1 MKIAVIGA
9 GASGIIAA
17 LQATYA
23 GAEVTL
29 IERNQ
34 TVGRKLLVTGS
45 GRCNISNQ
53 NVKADKYDCAD
64 KAWLGRVFDL
74 FGVSDTMKM
83 FKKLGILVYQTDD
96 GWYYPLSN
104 SAQSVVAILSDALA
118 AANVEQLLSC
128 RVETIYRHDRY
139 FVVKYHHSGSNE
151 KRQFDRVIIA
161 TGGKAYP
168 TLGSTGDLFPVLER
182 LGHTV
187 IPKRPALAPV
197 QVELG
202 VFNTLQG
209 VRLDSGVTVWDHDY
223 KLASSAGNLIFTE
236 YGVNGPPVMDVS
248 HHISALPGRALELS
262 LNPLEFY
269 QQQISELLTQ
279 KRCTQFSVS
288 SLLSA
293 FLPPKVVQLYLKLA
307 KLDDNCRLCELDDS
321 TLEHLISLLQDVRFP
336 VKGVRGFTYCQ
347 LSAGGVPVSEVE
359 PTTMASRLIEGL
371 YLVGET
377 LDVVGPCGGYN
388 LQFAFSSGAIAGKSA
403 AKNP

>member
-17 LQATYA
+17 LQAACA

-29 IERNQ
+29 FERNQ

-53 NVKADKYDCAD
+53 NVSAEKYDCAD
-64 KAWLGRVFDL
+64 RAWLVRLFDL
-74 FGVSDTMKM
+74 FGVSDTLEM
-83 FKKLGILVYQTDD
+83 FKELGIMVYHTND

-104 SAQSVVAILSDALA
+104 SAQSVVAILSDALRA
-118 AANVEQLLSC
+118 SGVRLVLSAHVDAITQKGSQLG
-128 RVETIYRHDRY
+128 VN
-139 FVVKYHHSGSNE
+139 FQQSGRRE
-151 KRQFDRVIIA
+151 ELLFDRVIIA

-202 VFNTLQG
+202 SFKALLG
-209 VRLDSGVTVWDHDY
+209 VRLDAGVTLLDKRK
-223 KLASSAGNLIFTE
+223 KLATAAGNLIFTDF
-236 YGVNGPPVMDVS
+236 GLNGPPVMDIS
-248 HHISALPGRALELS
+248 HHISELPGTRLELS
-262 LNPLEFY
+262 LNLLKFH
-269 QQQISELLTQ
+269 QHDFHELLNQ
-279 KRCTQFSVS
+279 KRHSDFLVS

-293 FLPPKVVQLYLKLA
+293 FLPPKAVQLYLKLA
-307 KLDDNCRLCELDDS
+307 TINEMQNLANLDDQEVGRLV
-321 TLEHLISLLQDVRFP
+321 SLLQDVHFE
-336 VKGVRGFTYCQ
+336 VMGVRGFMYCQ

-359 PTTMASRLIEGL
+359 PETMASKRVNGL
-371 YLVGET
+371 YLAGET

-388 LQFAFSSGAIAGKSA
+388 LQFAFSSGAIAGRSA
-403 AKNP
+403 ALS